1 MSSRQ
6 FTKRL
11 SIRESAPQGM
21 VPFRAR
27 ILAAV
32 PGKSLNGRIYTK
44 ELLKQTAPLYPSRG
58 VNPRPFTLDHDI
70 EHVERVVGL
79 ITGSSY
85 GIQEAMDGRPVE
97 GLWLEGMGYMEDQ
110 LFQKVAGSKNIP
122 PFIRGVSIGGEGE
135 GEFTGD
141 GVLIRKF
148 QPAELAM
155 TAFPGIPM
163 AHVAEINRIREHYL
177 NPSDKRLKETQS
189 FQIKE
194 TDVSLE
200 QAEKIRANDS
210 KDPRRIKEGP
220 LPPPDRGIND
230 ARPGLPAP
238 TVRSTVVHQ
247 QPQATAS
254 SISNGL
260 MVTPEQSFAGKQRIG
275 GKAPAGQY
283 AKMGYTTTQTPGF
296 GKLSK
301 SGTGLTD
308 QEAAPGTAA
317 AAGAKGSKDAKVLK
331 IKTPKTGN
339 TTTTHPGP
347 GKLSPS
353 GTGMD
358 SEEEEEETEETAI
371 GSKADDN
378 PHPKKMDKSMT
389 KNQIAGKGENP
400 HDKTHGDDYSAEEE
414 GHGKASVSMSE
425 QEEEGEEEEEGPE
438 EESPEEEGEES
449 EEHGPS
455 PHIPGMPV
463 GKTGPHQAAN
473 AYDSPADTPSTEEE
487 SEESQIRQHDE
498 PPGVSPITKAGT
510 DSSDDRPEEE
520 EDGVSVDPIR
530 KVAGQGQH
538 TRANPTKEETQPKV
552 LFSEAE
558 AIQATAPS
566 LPLNP
571 GFRATLSTMAKVAGP
586 QKARE
591 AASKA
596 TIEEAIK
603 TLTRPNDT
611 SPEEV
616 AKLLEAWNRGKVPKE
631 KPGQMKIWAMG
642 KSALGGVKDLSIPD
656 ARKPVVD
663 ESVVKTKSVT
673 AMNPGFSGAS
683 APVVSED
690 TIRKIWDEESKK
702 PWSNLSYLSLAKRV
716 YNRVVMQQLGSGS

>member
-1 MSSRQ
+1 
-6 FTKRL
+6 
-11 SIRESAPQGM
+11 M

-79 ITGSSY
+79 ITGASY
-85 GIQEAMDGRPVE
+85 GIQEARNGRPVE
-97 GLWLEGMGYMEDQ
+97 GLWLEGMGYMDEQ
-110 LFQKVAGSKNIP
+110 LFQKVVGSKNIP
-122 PFIRGVSIGGEGE
+122 SIIRGVSIGGEGE

-148 QPAELAM
+148 APAELAM

-163 AHVAEINRIREHYL
+163 AHIAEINRIREHYL
-177 NPSDKRLKETQS
+177 NQSDKKLKETQT

-200 QAEKIRANDS
+200 QAEKIRSQDAKN
-210 KDPRRIKEGP
+210 PRRIREGP
-220 LPPPDRGIND
+220 LPPADRGVND
-230 ARPGLPAP
+230 ARPGLPKP
-238 TVRSTVVHQ
+238 TVRSTQVHQ

-254 SISNGL
+254 STGNAL
-260 MVTPEQSFAGKQRIG
+260 MVNPEQSFAGKPRIG

-283 AKMGYTTTQTPGF
+283 AKMGYSTTATPGF

-301 SGTGLTD
+301 SGTGLPE
-308 QEAAPGTAA
+308 QESAPGSAA

-331 IKTPKTGN
+331 IKTPKTGA

-358 SEEEEEETEETAI
+358 SEEEDTEETAI
-371 GSKADDN
+371 GSKSDDN
-378 PHPKKMDKSMT
+378 PMPKKMDKTMT
-389 KNQIAGKGENP
+389 KNKVAAPGENP
-400 HDKTHGDDYSAEEE
+400 HDKNEEEESDEE
-414 GHGKASVSMSE
+414 GHGRASASMKE
-425 QEEEGEEEEEGPE
+425 QGEEEEGEESEDEESEEEEGPE
-438 EESPEEEGEES
+438 EESPEE
-449 EEHGPS
+449 HGPS
-455 PHIPGMPV
+455 PHIPGMPK
-463 GKTGPHQAAN
+463 GKVSPHSAAN
-473 AYDSPADTPSTEEE
+473 AYDSPADTPSEEE
-487 SEESQIRQHDE
+487 SEEAEEHDE
-498 PPGVSPITKAGT
+498 PHGVTPDMKAGT

-520 EDGVSVDPIR
+520 DDGVVVDPVR

-538 TRANPTKEETQPKV
+538 MRANPTKEESQPKV

-571 GFRATLSTMAKVAGP
+571 GFRATLAAMARGVGP
-586 QKARE
+586 QKAKE

-603 TLTRPNDT
+603 TLTRPNDV
-611 SPEEV
+611 SPDEV

-642 KSALGGVKDLSIPD
+642 KAALGGVKDLSIPD

-683 APVVSED
+683 GPMISED

-716 YNRVVMQQLGSGS
+716 YNRVVMQQLGSSS